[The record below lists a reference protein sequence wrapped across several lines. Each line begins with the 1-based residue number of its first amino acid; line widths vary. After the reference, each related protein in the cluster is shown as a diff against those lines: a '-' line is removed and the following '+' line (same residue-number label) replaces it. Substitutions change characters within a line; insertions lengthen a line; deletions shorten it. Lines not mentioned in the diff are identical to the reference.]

1 MKSSTLKVLGFVL
14 DILYYFNHVCYYFMM
29 IIIVVVVC
37 IFFFNQTGTSL
48 ILKTLW
54 LYSCYFSIHSH
65 CNTGSMEVAQREFGK
80 SIIWENDSEFPKIWT
95 IKLKHCISQQT
106 KDIFLIW
113 HYDIESIHLHFPLS
127 RIFFRANLTSLFR
140 RL

>member
-1 MKSSTLKVLGFVL
+1 MKSSTLKCWALCLIFYT
-14 DILYYFNHVCYYFMM
+14 ISIVCYYFMM

-37 IFFFNQTGTSL
+37 IFNQTGTSL

-80 SIIWENDSEFPKIWT
+80 SIIWEGNDSEFPKIWT

-127 RIFFRANLTSLFR
+127 RIFFRANLTSLFSR

>member
-1 MKSSTLKVLGFVL
+1 MKSSTLKCWGFVL
-14 DILYYFNHVCYYFMM
+14 DILYYFNHVCYYFYDDHHS
-29 IIIVVVVC
+29 C
-37 IFFFNQTGTSL
+37 CSLYFFNQTGTSL

-54 LYSCYFSIHSH
+54 LFLLFLHTHSH
-65 CNTGSMEVAQREFGK
+65 CNTGSMEWLQREFGK

-127 RIFFRANLTSLFR
+127 RIFFKQIWHHLFR